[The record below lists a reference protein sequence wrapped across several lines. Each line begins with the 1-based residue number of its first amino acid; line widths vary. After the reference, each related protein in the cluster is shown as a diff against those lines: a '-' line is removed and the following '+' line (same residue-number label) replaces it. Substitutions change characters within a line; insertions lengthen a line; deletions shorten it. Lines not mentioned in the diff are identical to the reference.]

1 MLSAFVNGARPKQS
15 LRCIF
20 SSKIRCPFTSESDE
34 ISTTVSLVRCIFS
47 PTIGVNCLRLKIFT
61 CTCFFFLP
69 FLTNSS
75 FFFSNFTSLLLASWF
90 LLTEFFKGQRFIVS
104 TKVLAIL
111 SSVMPHSSIISS
123 VFCLFFLRVL
133 FWSNCSVSALS
144 LLFLSIESVRVRRL
158 FFFQFT

>member
-1 MLSAFVNGARPKQS
+1 MLSAFVDGARPKQS

-47 PTIGVNCLRLKIFT
+47 PTIGVNSLRLKIFT

-90 LLTEFFKGQRFIVS
+90 LVTNFFKGQRFIVS
-104 TKVLAIL
+104 TRVLAIL
-111 SSVMPHSSIISS
+111 SSVMPHLLL
-123 VFCLFFLRVL
+123 VRFFVCFFRVL